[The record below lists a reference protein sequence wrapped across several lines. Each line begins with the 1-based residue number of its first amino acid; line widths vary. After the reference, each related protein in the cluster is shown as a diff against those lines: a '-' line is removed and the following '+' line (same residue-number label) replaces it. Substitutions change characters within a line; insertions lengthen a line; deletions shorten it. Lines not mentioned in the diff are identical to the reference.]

1 LLNHIFLAGIRGL
14 PDENFTKNPEAQFC
28 GNNFFGDHLF
38 AINDQSTALRALR
51 TIIEQGE
58 GNLRVDDSHYDVFSK
73 LYSRPQVWDVHLV
86 PDNPKTVD
94 YWNKYQNNYAYRV
107 GELPPATFLV
117 ILHSCTCFNPSFP
130 SLSTQRIAICCKTS
144 RGFGTHSRKRYT
156 PCSFE
161 TSMAS

>member
-14 PDENFTKNPEAQFC
+14 PDENFNKNPEAQFC

-51 TIIEQGE
+51 IVIEQGE

-94 YWNKYQNNYAYRV
+94 YWNQYKNNYAYRV
-107 GELPPATFLV
+107 GELPCPPL
-117 ILHSCTCFNPSFP
+117 
-130 SLSTQRIAICCKTS
+130 LSPPTYAHVS
-144 RGFGTHSRKRYT
+144 
-156 PCSFE
+156 
-161 TSMAS
+161 

>member
-14 PDENFTKNPEAQFC
+14 PDENFNKNPGAQFC

-51 TIIEQGE
+51 IVIEQGE

-94 YWNKYQNNYAYRV
+94 YWNQYKNNYAYRV
-107 GELPPATFLV
+107 GELPCPPL
-117 ILHSCTCFNPSFP
+117 
-130 SLSTQRIAICCKTS
+130 LSPP
-144 RGFGTHSRKRYT
+144 THAHVS
-156 PCSFE
+156 
-161 TSMAS
+161 